1 VNRTSV
7 PINGPRYLAVANL
20 AAVLQVQ
27 GRKTNWLAERV
38 EISEAL
44 AYKIVAGTKTADAA
58 LAERIAAALGVPLG
72 LLFESRERSD
82 SDPSPEEG
90 LLTGGQS

>member
-1 VNRTSV
+1 
-7 PINGPRYLAVANL
+7 
-20 AAVLQVQ
+20 VQ

-58 LAERIAAALGVPLG
+58 LAERIAAAPGVPLG